1 MNASA
6 EERAARRRQ
15 RLLKDIARLAQRAIF
30 GTASSTYR
38 RCGTQTCGCQKGGA
52 LHGPHTYV
60 SYRDREAKRT
70 SGYYV
75 PREAEAEINEGIQAW
90 RELQERLR
98 ELAEHN
104 RQRVLHTARRRSGK

>member
-1 MNASA
+1 MNAPA
-6 EERAARRRQ
+6 EDRAQQPRR
-15 RLLKDIARLAQRAIF
+15 RLLKDIERLAQRAIF

-38 RCGTQTCGCQKGGA
+38 RCGNHTCGCQKGGA

-98 ELAEHN
+98 ELAEQN
-104 RQRVLHTARRRSGK
+104 RQRVLGAARRRSGK